1 MVISQGEIWWAD
13 IPEPIGSG
21 PGYRRPVVVVQC
33 DQFNQSRVSTVVC
46 VPLTSNVTWANAPGN
61 VYLSEDETNLPKPSV
76 VNVSQITSLDKRLLT
91 RRVGKL
97 SFENLQTI
105 LTGIDVILGR

>member
-1 MVISQGEIWWAD
+1 MG
-13 IPEPIGSG
+13 
-21 PGYRRPVVVVQC
+21 QC
-33 DQFNQSRVSTVVC
+33 SRQC
-46 VPLTSNVTWANAPGN
+46 

-76 VNVSQITSLDKRLLT
+76 ANVSQITSFDKRLLT
-91 RRVGKL
+91 RQVGKL